1 MSALRQRLKRPETYL
16 AAVGVLVALAALDS
30 CRSPASQVA
39 ARLYVGVVRVYQAL
53 GRPLLEGRIQC
64 RYRPTCS
71 EFSILAVREHGI
83 RRGLE
88 LTVTRIRSCTRH
100 VPIGTY
106 SPRR

>member
-30 CRSPASQVA
+30 CRRPASQVTV
-39 ARLYVGVVRVYQAL
+39 RLYVGVVHVYQAL
-53 GRPLLEGRIQC
+53 GRPLLEGWIQC

-71 EFSILAVREHGI
+71 EFSIQSVREHGI
-83 RRGLE
+83 RRGLA
-88 LTVTRIRSCTRH
+88 LTVARIRSCTRQ